1 MNRNVVAICLGG
13 FVVMGC
19 SRGVGRSRAAMT
31 VVARPGTPMPMERP
45 KCAAPLGLDVVAA
58 GDDRSGSTVVMA
70 RVHGRLLAYVA
81 DEDESLVRILDVEGD
96 PPKELG
102 SVTVPGRPGRMLMLP
117 GGRLAIVLTDQAE
130 VVMYTPAPLADDAL
144 DLRCTLATPDEPVDL
159 AMTPDKKTL
168 LVVTDWSHALAG
180 YELDSGDP
188 RFEVDLPR
196 APRAVLASA
205 DGRHVGGADGGGS
218 QDARGGHR
226 RARELRPLPLTKFR
240 ARTVSATPSPQRT
253 HFT

>member
-1 MNRNVVAICLGG
+1 
-13 FVVMGC
+13 
-19 SRGVGRSRAAMT
+19 
-31 VVARPGTPMPMERP
+31 
-45 KCAAPLGLDVVAA
+45 
-58 GDDRSGSTVVMA
+58 MA

-81 DEDESLVRILDVEGD
+81 DEDESLVRILDIEGD

-102 SVTVPGRPGRMLMLP
+102 SVAVPGRPGRMLMLP
-117 GGRLAIVLTDQAE
+117 GGRLAIVLTDRAE

-168 LVVTDWSHALAG
+168 LVVTDWSHTLAG

-205 DGRHVGGADGGGS
+205 DGRHAYVAHAVDEGCSGVGLPETSHAGRGRNGAGT
-218 QDARGGHR
+218 H
-226 RARELRPLPLTKFR
+226 PLPQLGGR
-240 ARTVSATPSPQRT
+240 SRLE
-253 HFT
+253 